1 MSALPLKM
9 EPARLPETS
18 VTYSTHHL
26 RTENTSISY
35 LSFERS
41 DCGKN
46 TGDKHTH
53 KHTHTNQ
60 YVTKKMIECYEI
72 KGYTDREVTA
82 NTPDI
87 IIKHKKRENTH
98 TCRCGNTCGQK
109 CYAKRKKYRS

>member
-1 MSALPLKM
+1 MGKI
-9 EPARLPETS
+9 RGTN
-18 VTYSTHHL
+18 TH
-26 RTENTSISY
+26 TN
-35 LSFERS
+35 
-41 DCGKN
+41 
-46 TGDKHTH
+46 
-53 KHTHTNQ
+53 THTNQ